1 MSITIAFSLL
11 NVAYEVVDKKTV
23 ERALSSLLKEV
34 HRDDIAV
41 LDVENLNPQPT
52 PQPTFVPTVAAT
64 ELSTESEPVS
74 TTRKERKMTSIKAL
88 QKLRVLFEAN
98 ELSVT
103 VKLGTRIGNGKYDLH
118 LNAPAAYARLS
129 DQINQVFT
137 GGNFSQELR
146 FMANKFNV
154 TAMKLADTSKIVN
167 ISDTFE
173 ISIVHSAQPTSIPT
187 SMPTCGDGSYVASD
201 GEREVGRPTICGPCP
216 PGSFSNTPPGTLL

>member
-34 HRDDIAV
+34 QRDDIAV
-41 LDVENLNPQPT
+41 LNVENLNPQPPT

-64 ELSTESEPVS
+64 ESVPVS
-74 TTRKERKMTSIKAL
+74 NERKMAYLKAL
-88 QKLRVLFEAN
+88 QKLRVLFETN
-98 ELSVT
+98 ELVLSVV

-146 FMANKFNV
+146 FMANKFNIA
-154 TAMKLADTSKIVN
+154 AMKLADTPKRVN

-173 ISIVHSAQPTSIPT
+173 ISIVHSALPTSIPT

-216 PGSFSNTPPGTLL
+216 PGSFSTSPGTHS